1 MIIDF
6 IEERSYF
13 KVIRKGFD
21 NEFSEG
27 EYKDLMLQWRYQI
40 EIFKPRYQLVDY
52 MNFYKPIPIH
62 IQKWINENLLA
73 PALAAGMKKL
83 AFIIS
88 RDLYAQVS
96 IEQLMQEKEGKKFI
110 LKYFDNEPDGEKWL
124 FE

>member
-1 MIIDF
+1 MIIDL

-21 NEFSEG
+21 NEFSDE
-27 EYKDLMLQWRYQI
+27 EYKELMLQWRYQI
-40 EIFKPRYQLVDY
+40 EIFKPKYQLVDY

-83 AFIIS
+83 AS
-88 RDLYAQVS
+88 
-96 IEQLMQEKEGKKFI
+96 
-110 LKYFDNEPDGEKWL
+110 
-124 FE
+124 